1 MSRENVESFQR
12 AVEAYNRRDFEAV
25 LEFLDPEIEWHP
37 AVQAMMGGETAV
49 YRGHA
54 EVRELFRDVTEVFD
68 VFDIELNEIR
78 DLGEDRV
85 VAIGRLRTRGR
96 GSAAQT
102 ESPVGFVVDGRN
114 GKAIRIRNY
123 LDPMETLEAAG
134 LRE

>member
-1 MSRENVESFQR
+1 MSQENVESFQR

-37 AVQAMMGGETAV
+37 GIQAMLGGEGAV

-68 VFDIELNEIR
+68 TFDIALSDIR

-85 VAIGRLRTRGR
+85 VATGHLRTRGS
-96 GSAAQT
+96 GSEAKT

-114 GKAIRIRNY
+114 GKAILIRTY
-123 LDPMETLEAAG
+123 LDPNDALKAVG